1 MKTSNKTKL
10 KVVNTKHSTC
20 SDFEKKKL
28 KKVLTKGAIL
38 ILQNTICLDQA
49 A

>member
-10 KVVNTKHSTC
+10 KVVNTKHIPSTE
-20 SDFEKKKL
+20 FEKKKL
-28 KKVLTKGAIL
+28 KKDLTKGAIL
-38 ILQNTICLDQA
+38 ILNNSNCLDQA